1 MEIILKEKEKNEKDK
16 TKKEEKPKE
25 EGKQIKLGVFEE
37 DDYFEEFEQNYDF
50 QRKDTI
56 ELKQWQADW
65 EDEEINDNFEE
76 ILKAEIA
83 NNKK

>member
-1 MEIILKEKEKNEKDK
+1 MEKKKDEKDK
-16 TKKEEKPKE
+16 TDKKDKEKSKE

>member
-1 MEIILKEKEKNEKDK
+1 MDKRKDEKENKEKSNI
-16 TKKEEKPKE
+16 EKPKE

-37 DDYFEEFEQNYDF
+37 DDYFEEFEQNKNLMEK
-50 QRKDTI
+50 KDEN

-76 ILKAEIA
+76 ILKSELS
-83 NNKK
+83 NSLK

>member
-1 MEIILKEKEKNEKDK
+1 MDKRKDEKENKEKSNI
-16 TKKEEKPKE
+16 EKPKE

-37 DDYFEEFEQNYDF
+37 DDYFEEFEHNKNLIEK
-50 QRKDTI
+50 KDEN

-76 ILKAEIA
+76 ILKSELS
-83 NNKK
+83 NSLK

>member
-1 MEIILKEKEKNEKDK
+1 MDKRKDEKVNKDK
-16 TKKEEKPKE
+16 SNIEKPKD

-37 DDYFEEFEQNYDF
+37 DDYFEEFEQNKNSMEK
-50 QRKDTI
+50 KDEN

-76 ILKAEIA
+76 ILKSELS
-83 NNKK
+83 NSSK

>member
-1 MEIILKEKEKNEKDK
+1 MEKKKDEKDK
-16 TKKEEKPKE
+16 NDKKDKEKPKE

>member
-1 MEIILKEKEKNEKDK
+1 MDKRKDEKVNKDK
-16 TKKEEKPKE
+16 SNIEKPKE

-37 DDYFEEFEQNYDF
+37 DDYFEEFEQNKNLMEK
-50 QRKDTI
+50 KDEN

-76 ILKAEIA
+76 ILKSELSSSL
-83 NNKK
+83 K

>member
-1 MEIILKEKEKNEKDK
+1 MDKRKDEKVNKDK
-16 TKKEEKPKE
+16 SNIEKPKE

-37 DDYFEEFEQNYDF
+37 DDYFEEFEHNKNL
-50 QRKDTI
+50 KDEN

-76 ILKAEIA
+76 ILKSELS
-83 NNKK
+83 NSSK

>member
-1 MEIILKEKEKNEKDK
+1 MDKRKDEKVNKDK
-16 TKKEEKPKE
+16 SNIEKPKE

-37 DDYFEEFEQNYDF
+37 DDYFEEFEQNKNLIEK
-50 QRKDTI
+50 KDEN

-76 ILKAEIA
+76 ILKSELS
-83 NNKK
+83 NSSK

>member
-1 MEIILKEKEKNEKDK
+1 MDKTKNEKDK

-37 DDYFEEFEQNYDF
+37 DDYFEEFEQNKNSMEK
-50 QRKDTI
+50 KDEN

>member
-1 MEIILKEKEKNEKDK
+1 MDKRKDEKENKEKSNF
-16 TKKEEKPKE
+16 EKPKD

-37 DDYFEEFEQNYDF
+37 DDYFEEFEQNKNSMEK
-50 QRKDTI
+50 KDEN

-76 ILKAEIA
+76 ILKSELS
-83 NNKK
+83 NSLK

>member
-1 MEIILKEKEKNEKDK
+1 MDKRKDEKENKEKSNI
-16 TKKEEKPKE
+16 EKPKE

-37 DDYFEEFEQNYDF
+37 DDYFEEFEQNKNSMEK
-50 QRKDTI
+50 KDEN

-76 ILKAEIA
+76 ILKSELS
-83 NNKK
+83 NSLK

>member
-1 MEIILKEKEKNEKDK
+1 MDKRKDEKVNKDK
-16 TKKEEKPKE
+16 SNIEKPKE

-37 DDYFEEFEQNYDF
+37 DDYFEEFEQNKNSMEK
-50 QRKDTI
+50 KDEN

-76 ILKAEIA
+76 ILKSELS
-83 NNKK
+83 NSSK

>member
-1 MEIILKEKEKNEKDK
+1 MDKTKNEKDK

-25 EGKQIKLGVFEE
+25 EGKPMKLGVFEE
-37 DDYFEEFEQNYDF
+37 DDNFEEFEQNYDF

>member
-1 MEIILKEKEKNEKDK
+1 MDKRKDEKENKEKSNI
-16 TKKEEKPKE
+16 EKPKD

-37 DDYFEEFEQNYDF
+37 DDYFEEFEQNKNSMEK
-50 QRKDTI
+50 KDEN

-76 ILKAEIA
+76 ILKSELS
-83 NNKK
+83 NSSK

>member
-1 MEIILKEKEKNEKDK
+1 MDKRKDEKENKEKSNI
-16 TKKEEKPKE
+16 EKPKD

-37 DDYFEEFEQNYDF
+37 DDYFEEFEQNKNSMEK
-50 QRKDTI
+50 KDEN

-76 ILKAEIA
+76 ILKSELS
-83 NNKK
+83 NSLK

>member
-1 MEIILKEKEKNEKDK
+1 MDKTKNEKDK

-65 EDEEINDNFEE
+65 EDEEINYNFEE

>member
-1 MEIILKEKEKNEKDK
+1 MDKRKDEKENKEKSNI
-16 TKKEEKPKE
+16 EKPKD

-37 DDYFEEFEQNYDF
+37 DDYFEEFEHNKNLIEK
-50 QRKDTI
+50 KDEN

>member
-1 MEIILKEKEKNEKDK
+1 MDKRKDEKENKEKSNI
-16 TKKEEKPKE
+16 EKPKE

-37 DDYFEEFEQNYDF
+37 DDYFEEFEQNKNLMEK
-50 QRKDTI
+50 KDEN

-76 ILKAEIA
+76 ILKSELSSSL
-83 NNKK
+83 K

>member
-1 MEIILKEKEKNEKDK
+1 MDKRKDEKENKEKSNI
-16 TKKEEKPKE
+16 EKPKE

-37 DDYFEEFEQNYDF
+37 DDYFEEFEQNKNSMEK
-50 QRKDTI
+50 KDEN

-76 ILKAEIA
+76 ILKSELSSSL
-83 NNKK
+83 K

>member
-1 MEIILKEKEKNEKDK
+1 MDKTKNEKDK

-37 DDYFEEFEQNYDF
+37 DDYFEEFEHNKNLIEK
-50 QRKDTI
+50 KDEN

-76 ILKAEIA
+76 ILKSELS
-83 NNKK
+83 NSSK

>member
-1 MEIILKEKEKNEKDK
+1 MDKRKNEKEN
-16 TKKEEKPKE
+16 KEKSNIEKPKD

-37 DDYFEEFEQNYDF
+37 DDYFEEFEQNKNSMEK
-50 QRKDTI
+50 KDEN

-76 ILKAEIA
+76 ILKSELS
-83 NNKK
+83 NSLK

>member
-1 MEIILKEKEKNEKDK
+1 MEKKKDEKDK
-16 TKKEEKPKE
+16 TDKKDKEKSKE

-65 EDEEINDNFEE
+65 EDEEIKDNFEE
-76 ILKAEIA
+76 ILKSELS
-83 NNKK
+83 NFKK

>member
-1 MEIILKEKEKNEKDK
+1 MDKTKNEKDK

>member
-1 MEIILKEKEKNEKDK
+1 MDKTKNEKDK

-65 EDEEINDNFEE
+65 EDEEINDNYEDK
-76 ILKAEIA
+76 LKLELIKHG
-83 NNKK
+83 KKI